1 MLRDVIIASGC
12 RTPIGSFGGKLKD
25 VPSSQ
30 LGVIAAKEAIRRA
43 GVTPDV
49 FDDCLVGNCM
59 MRSDEINVARV
70 ISLRAGLPFTVPAA
84 TIQRQCSSSMQA
96 LVFAAQQIWC
106 GDHEAVLVGG
116 VEAMSRV
123 PYAVY
128 DMRWGKRMWDGK
140 VTDQLMEGLTDPI
153 GGFLMG
159 VTAENLAAK
168 HGITRAEQDE
178 LALTSQTRACAAIKS
193 GRLKDEIVPVEIP
206 QKKGAP
212 VVIDTDEHPRFDA
225 SLDSL
230 AKLPAAFKKENGTV
244 TAGNASGINDAAAF
258 AVVMSGEKAKALG
271 VKPLARIVSHAVAGV
286 EPELMGYGPV
296 PAIKKA
302 LAKAKLDLK
311 DIGLFEINEAFA
323 AQYLA
328 CEKMLGL
335 DRSIVNVNGSGIAL
349 GHPVGATGIRI
360 VISLIYEM
368 KRRGVKLGCASL
380 CVGGGMGKA
389 VIVESID

>member
-1 MLRDVIIASGC
+1 VKDVVIVSGC

-25 VPSSQ
+25 VPSWQ
-30 LGVIAAKEAIRRA
+30 LGVIAAKEAIKRA

-59 MRSDEINVARV
+59 MRSDEINVARI
-70 ISLRAGLPFTVPAA
+70 ISLQAGLPFTVPAA

-106 GDHEAVLVGG
+106 GDHDAVLVGG

-123 PYAVY
+123 PYALY

-140 VTDQLMEGLTDPI
+140 ATDMLMQGLTDPI
-153 GGFLMG
+153 GGFMMG
-159 VTAENLAAK
+159 ITAENLATK
-168 HGITRAEQDE
+168 YGITRQEQDE
-178 LALTSQTRACAAIKS
+178 LALTSQRRACAAIQS
-193 GRLKDEIVPVEIP
+193 GRLRDEIVPVEIP
-206 QKKGAP
+206 TKKGP
-212 VVIDTDEHPRFDA
+212 LVIDTDEHPRFDA
-225 SLDSL
+225 SMENL
-230 AKLPAAFKKENGTV
+230 AKLPAAFKKDGGTV

-258 AVVMSGEKAKALG
+258 SVVMSADKAQSLG
-271 VKPLARIVSHAVAGV
+271 VKPMARLVSHAVAGV

-302 LAKAKLDLK
+302 LAKAKMDIK
-311 DIGLFEINEAFA
+311 DIQLFEVNEAFA

-328 CEKMLGL
+328 CEKLLGL
-335 DRSIVNVNGSGIAL
+335 NREIVNVNGSGIAL

-368 KRRGVKLGCASL
+368 KRRGLKIGCASL

-389 VIVESID
+389 VIVEVLD